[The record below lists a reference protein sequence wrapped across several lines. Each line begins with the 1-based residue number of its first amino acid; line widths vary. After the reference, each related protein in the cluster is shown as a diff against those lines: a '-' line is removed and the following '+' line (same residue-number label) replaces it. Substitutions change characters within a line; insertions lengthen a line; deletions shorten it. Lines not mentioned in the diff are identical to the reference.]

1 MTKKIFIKRYSK
13 IHRLFHIFIMLTFM
27 TQAVTGFS
35 FLFITTDLGE
45 KLSRLLGGYKTT
57 FFLHKVG
64 GVLMIAG
71 FLIHILYLL
80 TKIDRQNL
88 KTSIFGPDSL
98 VPNLQDIQHL
108 LQRVLSFFGFG
119 SLPKIDRWAYW
130 EKFGYWGVFWGIPL
144 LAVTGIMLMF
154 PLLTTR
160 IVPGWTLNVAAL
172 LHRAEAILAVAYL
185 FIIHFFF
192 GHFSPSKFPLNE
204 AMFSGR
210 VELEEL
216 MEERPAWVE
225 RLQKE
230 GKLELLEAKAP
241 NPWYRIFYFV
251 FGYAALATGF
261 YIIIKGIDYGRYIT
275 LH

>member
-1 MTKKIFIKRYSK
+1 MTEKIFIKRYSR
-13 IHRLFHIFIMLTFM
+13 IDRLFHIFIILTFM
-27 TQAVTGFS
+27 NQAVTGFS
-35 FLFITTDLGE
+35 FMFITTDLGE
-45 KLSRLLGGYKTT
+45 KLSQLLGGYKSS
-57 FFLHKVG
+57 FFLHQLG

-80 TKIDRQNL
+80 TKIDRRNL
-88 KTSIFGPDSL
+88 TASIFGPDSL
-98 VPNLQDIQHL
+98 VPNLQDIKNL

-130 EKFGYWGVFWGIPL
+130 EKFGYWGVFWGMPL
-144 LAVTGIMLMF
+144 LGITGIMLMF
-154 PLLTTR
+154 PLLITR
-160 IVPGWTLNVAAL
+160 VVPGWTLNVAAL

-192 GHFSPSKFPLNE
+192 GHFSLSKFPLNE

-230 GKLELLEAKAP
+230 GKIELLKADAP
-241 NPWYRIFYFV
+241 HPWYRVLYFI
-251 FGYAALATGF
+251 FGYAALACGF
-261 YIIIKGIDYGRYIT
+261 YIIIKGIDYSRYIK